1 MACLL
6 GAFCRQVGFGSLVR
20 LYIVPYLV
28 STTFFVLPAQLLIV
42 LGSSLLITVSF
53 FNLMF
58 VYQFIP
64 WLTQWL
70 KG

>member
-20 LYIVPYLV
+20 LYFVPYLV
-28 STTFFVLPAQLLIV
+28 STTFFALPARLLIV

-53 FNLMF
+53 
-58 VYQFIP
+58 
-64 WLTQWL
+64 LTL
-70 KG
+70 CSFTNSYPGLLPSIDG